1 MILVITKMNV
11 LPERRM
17 ELTQT
22 ITSLSSFTRAE
33 KGCAYCE
40 FCQNIEDKNR
50 LFLLEE
56 WDTEEN
62 LMTHLK
68 SEHFSVLLGAMSFLA
83 QPYRRTFHTTFH
95 PLGMGKIETL
105 RS

>member
-11 LPERRM
+11 VPEKLL

-22 ITSLSSFTRAE
+22 ISSLSAFTRAE

-40 FCQNIEDKNR
+40 LCQSIEDENK

-56 WDTEEN
+56 WNTQEN
-62 LMTHLK
+62 LMAHLK
-68 SEHFSVLLGAMSFLA
+68 TEHFSVFLGAMNILA
-83 QPYRRTFHTTFH
+83 QPYKRTLHTVFH
-95 PLGMGKIETL
+95 PGGTVEN
-105 RS
+105 